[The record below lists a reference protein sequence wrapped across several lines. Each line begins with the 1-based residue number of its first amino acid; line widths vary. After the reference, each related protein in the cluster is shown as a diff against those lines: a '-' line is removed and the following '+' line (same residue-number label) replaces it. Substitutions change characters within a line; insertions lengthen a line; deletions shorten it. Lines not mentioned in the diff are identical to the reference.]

1 MLRILLLGSSA
12 LFAQAQTAPLSFEV
26 AAVTA
31 NKSGELR
38 MSVDLQP
45 GGKLSMH
52 NVPMKVLIM
61 FAYHLRPDALS
72 GGPAWIE
79 SDRYDVVAKA
89 PEKAPQDDIRRMLQ
103 TLLAERFKLAVHTDQ
118 KVMSAF
124 ALVVG
129 KSGPKLQPSETAIL
143 SAQRCTPA
151 DGAPGQRHIECRHI
165 TTAVLADYLQELA
178 PRDFPVPVVDQTN
191 LKGAWDFKL
200 DWVPTTPGSAD
211 DAGPTIFDAVAIQLG
226 LKLESRKLPLP
237 VIVIDGVDR
246 VPLEN

>member
-1 MLRILLLGSSA
+1 MLLNAVRLLLVSGP
-12 LFAQAQTAPLSFEV
+12 LFAQGFEV

-45 GGKLSMH
+45 GGKLIMH

-61 FAYHLRPDALS
+61 FAYHLRADALS
-72 GGPAWIE
+72 GGPGWIE

-103 TLLAERFKLAVHTDQ
+103 ALLAERFHLAVHTDQ
-118 KVMSAF
+118 KVMPAF
-124 ALVVG
+124 ALIVG
-129 KSGPKLQPSETAIL
+129 KSGPKLQPSDTAIL

-151 DGAPGQRHIECRHI
+151 DGAPGQRHIECRHL
-165 TTAVLADYLQELA
+165 TSAVLADYLQELA
-178 PRDFPVPVVDQTN
+178 PRDFPVPVVDQTE
-191 LKGAWDFKL
+191 LKGAYDFKL
-200 DWVPTTPGSAD
+200 DWVPTTAAAQLD
-211 DAGPTIFDAVAIQLG
+211 DSGPTIFDAVAIQLG

-237 VIVIDGVDR
+237 VIVIDRVDR
-246 VPLEN
+246 VPVEN